1 MPGQVE
7 TSGVLYR
14 DTQQTLAMT
23 PSSDI
28 EAEVLTTM
36 AHVTMDF
43 SGLVNPSKTL
53 LRYSAVL
60 GRIFVISAD
69 YIIDHSIH
77 TEELMIQLFL
87 IGIAVKEIIVD
98 NPAKSNQAK

>member
-1 MPGQVE
+1 
-7 TSGVLYR
+7 
-14 DTQQTLAMT
+14 
-23 PSSDI
+23 
-28 EAEVLTTM
+28 M

-77 TEELMIQLFL
+77 IEELMIQLFL

-98 NPAKSNQAK
+98 NPANSNQTK